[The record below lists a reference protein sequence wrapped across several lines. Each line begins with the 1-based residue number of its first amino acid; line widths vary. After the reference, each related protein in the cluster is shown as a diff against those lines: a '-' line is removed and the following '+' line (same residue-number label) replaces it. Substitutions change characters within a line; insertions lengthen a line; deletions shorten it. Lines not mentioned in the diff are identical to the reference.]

1 MNEKVYREVARFPSS
16 SSAGK
21 FYVVKEDQEGNLSCD
36 CPAWRFKKPNQE
48 RSCKHTEAVASGKTP
63 PLAAPSSQ
71 PVEVKPIGEVVSGI
85 MADIEKARAA
95 KASGTWKPLSQALE
109 DLEDERGDAID
120 RAYDQERDRQMLEGE

>member
-1 MNEKVYREVARFPSS
+1 MNEKVYREVARFPSG

-21 FYVVKEDQEGNLSCD
+21 FYVVKEDQDGNLSCD

-63 PLAAPSSQ
+63 TAAPASQ
-71 PVEVKPIGEVVSGI
+71 PVEVKPTGEVVSGL

-95 KASGTWKPLSQALE
+95 KGWKPLTQAL
-109 DLEDERGDAID
+109 DELDKGKDKA
-120 RAYDQERDRQMLEGE
+120 